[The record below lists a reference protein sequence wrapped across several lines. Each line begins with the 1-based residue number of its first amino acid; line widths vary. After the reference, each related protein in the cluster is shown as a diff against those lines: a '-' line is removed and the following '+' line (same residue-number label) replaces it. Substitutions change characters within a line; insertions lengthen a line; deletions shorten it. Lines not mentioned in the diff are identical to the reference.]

1 MIIISGTF
9 EFDPDQRD
17 AFIASRH
24 DGMRTS
30 RAEPGCLEYTFSA
43 DPLAAGRVLLFER
56 WADQASLDAHIAAM
70 RSAPRPPAD
79 APRPP
84 KPTSSSIV
92 AYDVTGERPLG

>member
-1 MIIISGTF
+1 VIIISGTF

-17 AFIASRH
+17 AYITSRH
-24 DGMRTS
+24 EGMRTS

-43 DPLAAGRVLLFER
+43 DPLDAGRVLLFER
-56 WADQASLDAHIAAM
+56 WTDQAALDAHIAGM

-84 KPTSSSIV
+84 KPTSSSILL
-92 AYDVTGERPLG
+92 YDVTGERPLG

>member
-1 MIIISGTF
+1 VIIISGTF

-17 AFIASRH
+17 AYITSRH
-24 DGMRTS
+24 EGMRTS

-43 DPLAAGRVLLFER
+43 DPLEAGRVLLFER
-56 WADQASLDAHIAAM
+56 WADQAALDAHIGGM